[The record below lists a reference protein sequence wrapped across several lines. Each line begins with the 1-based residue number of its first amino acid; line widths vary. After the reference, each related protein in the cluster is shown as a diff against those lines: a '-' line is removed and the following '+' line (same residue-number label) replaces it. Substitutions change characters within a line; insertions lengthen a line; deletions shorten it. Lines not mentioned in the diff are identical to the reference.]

1 MTRPTLDDIIGAACL
16 ATMIFG
22 LPWLAAIAQEVLR

>member
-1 MTRPTLDDIIGAACL
+1 MTRPTLDDILGGVCL
-16 ATMIFG
+16 AVLIPG